1 MPCVRAL
8 RSFRE
13 NQDEKKDMPDDTGSE
28 EWRDLM
34 ADSVETLSSTVRVHS
49 RLLTIY
55 TIILVSAVCA
65 GIIFL

>member
-1 MPCVRAL
+1 MK
-8 RSFRE
+8 
-13 NQDEKKDMPDDTGSE
+13 KKDMPDDTGSE

-55 TIILVSAVCA
+55 TIILVYPFNFIITCA
-65 GIIFL
+65 